1 MPFPVSRFFKFGPFT
16 LDIEERKL
24 FKAGRVVKL
33 RPKAMDVL
41 IELVINHGRLLKRNY
56 LLKTLWEEV
65 VEEKNLDMAVRSIRK
80 ALNDVE
86 EFYIETHRGEGY
98 RFAAKVED
106 VPPEEPVLFSHTA
119 KRRSPPI
126 KSDGADP
133 KRPPWIGPE
142 SYTLDRAED
151 FVGRDDEIKE
161 LVQLLSAPG
170 TEKRVVLLYSPSGA
184 GKSSLINAGLRH
196 AFLERNDFELL
207 PTVRIGDSLATDL
220 IPEQNPFTYAVITST
235 KRDHSA
241 EHLEKP
247 LTLSDYLSARKK
259 RKPNTILI
267 IDQAEELILADDDK
281 GPQIKP
287 FFIEV
292 SDALLNDPS
301 LRVLFAFREEYVA
314 QFERLGAELEDFSVR
329 YPLAKLAIEEAK
341 WAIQGPAQSQGVE
354 FESHGLLNRLVVALC
369 DYTGE
374 FVEPM
379 HLQLVCIELWDALYP
394 GARKITW
401 EVLNDAIRRL
411 PGNAAESLPADPVPY
426 FVKSVLHRFCERAI
440 NNSKRFAQAESGIDF
455 PVSLIDLACSQF
467 VRERRKRTLITRGE
481 QWTGDLPNEIADG
494 LVKEQL
500 LRVENV
506 RDERRYE
513 LTHDTLIQ
521 PILERADSI
530 NDDSLTSVFS
540 DVVRQIAESER
551 AQRERIDQKSIEK
564 KSCLLFVS
572 NDGARLQVGQA
583 ALKKSGWLLPEWIIA
598 EMVKRGVLRKES
610 LQGQEVYQL
619 SHWRLAQV
627 LNRYRSTLLA
637 VDQIFRTRKL
647 LATYLERCLAP
658 GAPKDLW
665 FTEADQLL
673 KEIDEDFEISDL
685 SEAEAKFVLH
695 SNLASEHPRER
706 LMVRVAET
714 YEDLAAEVLKE
725 ALQYSKALVRGNA
738 VAALKEIAIDDRE
751 NLLLDLALND
761 GDESIRRLAA
771 NVLARLGGASV
782 WPRLFGLLQQTPTNT
797 GAIKVVAWM
806 YDAMSSDHLNDF
818 DNQIKQ
824 LKRTTR
830 IKIRLALT
838 RFRLLRDGNS
848 MLVAWIGALASTIL
862 FTVTTRTIL
871 ASFNLT
877 ITQLTKFGFFEG
889 IFNGFA
895 GAITWSVFIGGA
907 LVVWLY
913 LVEGRQPWSGRA
925 TPWIGGLAGL
935 AGGIVNTVALVN
947 VYLPSSLAEMRWITT
962 ASSPLMET
970 VTMTRLAYAMPLYG
984 CLVGVG
990 VGVAARRLLP
1000 WSATVENPVRQSDES
1015 PRFRIFANTTL
1026 KVCKYCW
1033 VIFLPT
1039 ASVAIIMRSILPTHV
1054 FSAVGYPKL
1063 FGDAVSVSIGGV
1075 GLAVGILY
1083 GQIILRTKPH
1093 KVAG

>member
-1 MPFPVSRFFKFGPFT
+1 MRHVFEFGPFT
-16 LDIEERKL
+16 LDVLERDL
-24 FKAGRVVKL
+24 FKDGRLVSLEPRAV
-33 RPKAMDVL
+33 DVL
-41 IELVINHGRLLKRNY
+41 IELVVNHGQILSKNHFHDTVWKGLA
-56 LLKTLWEEV
+56 V
-65 VEEKNLDMAVRSIRK
+65 DEKNLLGAISKIRE
-80 ALNDVE
+80 ALDDTNKTA
-86 EFYIETHRGEGY
+86 YIETRRGRGY
-98 RFAAKVED
+98 RFAAD
-106 VPPEEPVLFSHTA
+106 VKEH
-119 KRRSPPI
+119 RDGNISPLSRPT
-126 KSDGADP
+126 KQPQPAANAGANP
-133 KRPPWIGPE
+133 NKAPWIGPE
-142 SYTLDRAED
+142 AYTLDRAAD
-151 FVGRDDEIKE
+151 FFGRDKEITE
-161 LVQLLSAPG
+161 LVDLLSPATNP
-170 TEKRVVLLYSPSGA
+170 EKRVVLLYSPSGA

-207 PTVRIGDSLATDL
+207 PTVRIGDSPARDL
-220 IPEQNPFTYAVITST
+220 ISEQNPFTYAVITST
-235 KRDHSA
+235 TRNDSA
-241 EHLEKP
+241 EGLEKP
-247 LTLSDYLSARKK
+247 VTLSDYLSARTN

-267 IDQAEELILADDDK
+267 IDQAEELILADQ

-287 FFIEV
+287 FFIEIC
-292 SDALLNDPS
+292 DALLNDPG

-314 QFERLGAELEDFSVR
+314 QFERLGVELEDFSVR
-329 YPLAKLAIEEAK
+329 YPLSKLGIEEAK
-341 WAIQGPAQSQGVE
+341 LAIQGPAKSQGVE
-354 FESHGLLNRLVVALC
+354 FESHGLLNLLVLALC

-379 HLQLVCIELWDALYP
+379 QLQLVCIELWDALDP
-394 GARKITW
+394 GARKISW

-411 PGNAAESLPADPVPY
+411 PGNAVESLPADPVPY

-440 NNSKRFAQAESGIDF
+440 NNSNRFAHAASGIDF
-455 PVSLIDLACSQF
+455 PVSLIDLGCSQF
-467 VRERRKRTLITRGE
+467 VRERRKRPFITRGE

-494 LVKEQL
+494 LVNEQL

-540 DVVRQIAESER
+540 DVVRQIAEFER
-551 AQRERIDQKSIEK
+551 AQREGIDQKSIEK

-572 NDGARLQVGQA
+572 NDGARLQVSET
-583 ALKKSGWLLPEWIIA
+583 ALKKSGWLLPEWIIT
-598 EMVKRGVLRKES
+598 EMVNRGVLRKES
-610 LQGQEVYQL
+610 LQDQVVYQL

-627 LNRYRSTLLA
+627 LNRYRSTLMA
-637 VDQIFRTRKL
+637 VDQIFRTRRL
-647 LATYLERCLAP
+647 LATYLEQCLAP

-673 KEIDEDFEISDL
+673 KEIDEGFEIADL

-706 LMVRVAET
+706 LMVHVAEA
-714 YEDLAAEVLKE
+714 YEDLAAEVLRE
-725 ALQYSKALVRGNA
+725 ALQYPNELVRGNA
-738 VAALKEIAIDDRE
+738 VAALKAIAIDDRE
-751 NLLLDLALND
+751 NLLLNLALND
-761 GDESIRRLAA
+761 ADESIRRLAA
-771 NVLARLGGASV
+771 NVLARLGGFSV
-782 WPRLFGLLQQTPTNT
+782 WQRLFGLLQQTPMNA

-830 IKIRLALT
+830 IKIRLTLT

-848 MLVAWIGALASTIL
+848 MLIAWIGALASTIL

-877 ITQLTKFGFFEG
+877 ITQLAKFGLFEG

-907 LVVWLY
+907 LLLWLY

-935 AGGIVNTVALVN
+935 VGGIVNTVALVN

-962 ASSPLMET
+962 AASPLMET

-1000 WSATVENPVRQSDES
+1000 WSATVENPVRQSDDS
-1015 PRFRIFANTTL
+1015 PRFRIFANTTVQ
-1026 KVCKYCW
+1026 VCKYCW

-1054 FSAVGYPKL
+1054 FGAVGYPKL
-1063 FGDAVSVSIGGV
+1063 FGDAVSISIGGV
-1075 GLAVGILY
+1075 GLAIGILY
-1083 GQIILRTKPH
+1083 GQIILRTKPY